1 MRLTKRFCALASSL
15 ALTASAP
22 VVAQTPAPAPAPS
35 GPSNDSLRDAL
46 RKALGTEASTPAA
59 PVAPI
64 PRPPDPAPPRTS
76 VLPEETPVTRPPLVT
91 RPVVPPTVT
100 PHSIPYAGTN
110 IVSTNIT
117 TVPLSL
123 EQAIWMALE
132 NNRQIKVERYTPVI
146 SEYDRRA
153 FYGYY
158 DPVLIGDVGRQSF
171 SVEGGGFNQNTGLQ
185 TPAQT
190 TEDDFANIGLGG
202 MLPTGMRYDIGH
214 GVGNTFARRP
224 FLVGTN
230 SFGQPVYE
238 KGELDTWDSTA
249 NITVTQPLLRDFWID
264 SARLQ
269 IKLAK
274 RDVQITEL
282 AFERI
287 VMDIIN
293 QVEKAYYALIATR
306 ELIRVA
312 ESDYNVKKTFFEEN
326 RRRVEVGALAPLDEK
341 LAQSEMALSEIN
353 LIVARNNAMDAETI
367 LKGLIYNDF
376 VNQLNVHLSLTDKLL
391 AIPPS
396 LDLYDAF
403 KEAVERR
410 PDLQVQRLNLE
421 KQQIQL
427 KYTFN
432 QLFPRL
438 DLFGTWGLNGLDDN
452 LGGALEDIRTRE
464 FDNDRYGV
472 ALSFPLSMWAER
484 NRHKSAK
491 GAKAKQIEALHA
503 FEEAVVQEVEFQIRF
518 IRTTWNT
525 LPLRREQIAY
535 RESAVEAEKRML
547 AAGKSTS
554 FNVLQIASDLA
565 LAQSDEI
572 GALRDYNQALSELA
586 FRKGT
591 TLQRWRIDPPRRGN
605 R

>member
-22 VVAQTPAPAPAPS
+22 VVAQTPAPAPGSS
-35 GPSNDSLRDAL
+35 GTTNDSLRDAL
-46 RKALGTEASTPAA
+46 RKALGTDGAA
-59 PVAPI
+59 PVAPST
-64 PRPPDPAPPRTS
+64 PTLPA
-76 VLPEETPVTRPPLVT
+76 ETPEVRPPLVT
-91 RPVVPPTVT
+91 APAV
-100 PHSIPYAGTN
+100 IPITTNVQPFQYSGTN
-110 IVSTNIT
+110 AVSTNVMT
-117 TVPLSL
+117 MPLSL
-123 EQAIWMALE
+123 EQAIWLALE
-132 NNRQIKVERYTPVI
+132 NNRTLKVQRYNPVI

-153 FYGYY
+153 LYGYY
-158 DPVLIGDVGRQSF
+158 DPVFTGEVGRQS
-171 SVEGGGFNQNTGLQ
+171 SSREGGGFNQNTGQ
-185 TPAQT
+185 QFPAQT
-190 TEDDFANIGLGG
+190 TDEDFAAAGLGG
-202 MLPTGMRYDIGH
+202 NLPTGMRYDIGH
-214 GVGNTFARRP
+214 DVGNTVARRP
-224 FLVGTN
+224 FLLGTN
-230 SFGQPVYE
+230 SFGQPIFRN
-238 KGELDTWDSTA
+238 GLSDTWDSTA

-269 IKLAK
+269 IKLAR
-274 RDVQITEL
+274 RDVKISEL
-282 AFERI
+282 ALERM
-287 VMDIIN
+287 VMDIVN
-293 QVEKAYYALIATR
+293 QVEKAYYAVIASR

-312 ESDYNVKKTFFEEN
+312 ESDFSVKKTFFEEN

-353 LIVARNNAMDAETI
+353 LIVARNNAVDAEAV
-367 LKGLIYNDF
+367 LKGLIYNNF
-376 VNQLNVHLSLTDKLL
+376 VSQLNVRFNLTDKLL
-391 AIPPS
+391 SIPPS

-403 KEAVERR
+403 KEAVEKR
-410 PDLQVQRLNLE
+410 PDLQVERLNLE

-438 DLFGTWGLNGLDDN
+438 DLFGTYGLNGLDAN
-452 LGGALEDIRTRE
+452 LGGALGDIRTRE
-464 FDNDRYGV
+464 FDNDRYGLS
-472 ALSFPLSMWAER
+472 LSFPLSMWAER

-491 GAKAKQIEALHA
+491 EAKARQIESLHA
-503 FEEAVVQEVEFQIRF
+503 LEETVVQEVEFQVRF

-535 RESAVEAEKRML
+535 REAAVEAEKRML

-565 LAQSDEI
+565 RAQSDEI

-591 TLQRWRIDPPRRGN
+591 TLERWHIDPPVRRN
-605 R
+605 K

>member
-22 VVAQTPAPAPAPS
+22 VVAQTPAPAPTPS

-46 RKALGTEASTPAA
+46 RRALGTQEPAPTSPA
-59 PVAPI
+59 IPSAPVTPVAP
-64 PRPPDPAPPRTS
+64 A
-76 VLPEETPVTRPPLVT
+76 ETPVTRPPLVT
-91 RPVVPPTVT
+91 RPSVTAPPTNVQSYT
-100 PHSIPYAGTN
+100 YAGTN
-110 IVSTNIT
+110 IVSTNVAA
-117 TVPLSL
+117 VPLSL
-123 EQAIWMALE
+123 EQAIVMALE
-132 NNRQIKVERYTPVI
+132 NNRQIKVERYTPII

-158 DPVLIGDVGRQSF
+158 DPVFTGEVGKQS
-171 SVEGGGFNQNTGLQ
+171 SSREAGGFNQNTGLLF
-185 TPAQT
+185 PAQT
-190 TEDDFANIGLGG
+190 TEEEFATAALGG
-202 MLPTGMRYDIGH
+202 NLPTGMRYDIGH
-214 GVGNTFARRP
+214 DVGNPVGRRP

-230 SFGQPVYE
+230 SFGQPIFE
-238 KGELDTWDSTA
+238 NGLSDTWDSTA
-249 NITVTQPLLRDFWID
+249 AITVTQPLLRDFWID

-274 RDVQITEL
+274 RDVQISEL

-353 LIVARNNAMDAETI
+353 LIVARNNAIDAETI
-367 LKGLIYNDF
+367 LKGLIYNNF
-376 VNQLNVHLSLTDKLL
+376 VSQLNVNLLLTDKLL

-403 KEAVERR
+403 KEAVENR
-410 PDLQVQRLNLE
+410 PDLQVERLNLE

-438 DLFGTWGLNGLDDN
+438 DLFGTWGLNGLDEN
-452 LGGALEDIRTRE
+452 LGGALDDIRRRE

-491 GAKAKQIEALHA
+491 DAKAKQIEALHA
-503 FEEAVVQEVEFQIRF
+503 LEETVVQEVEFQVRF

-525 LPLRREQIAY
+525 LPLRREQITY
-535 RESAVEAEKRML
+535 REAAVEAEKRML

-591 TLQRWRIDPPRRGN
+591 TLERWRINPPRRRN
-605 R
+605 K